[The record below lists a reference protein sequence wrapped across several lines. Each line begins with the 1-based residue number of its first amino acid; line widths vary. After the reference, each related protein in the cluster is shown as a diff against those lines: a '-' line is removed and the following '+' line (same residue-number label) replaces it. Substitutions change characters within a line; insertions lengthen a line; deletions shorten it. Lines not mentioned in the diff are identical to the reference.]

1 MQAFSLFSV
10 LFLALIVY
18 HKMAF
23 NAVISRLSAI
33 YNHREQTLYY
43 IFNRFYRSRHSND
56 GAGIGLGLPL
66 TKAIIENQKGIIEV
80 ESQLGKGTVF
90 SVYLPIPTKVQD

>member
-1 MQAFSLFSV
+1 MAQISVEHLTFAYDGGDPLFEDVCFS
-10 LFLALIVY
+10 IEDNGTGI
-18 HKMAF
+18 H
-23 NAVISRLSAI
+23 
-33 YNHREQTLYY
+33 EDDLYY

>member
-33 YNHREQTLYY
+33 YNHREQTLIIVYEIIIKKAAFVHISVEKS
-43 IFNRFYRSRHSND
+43 IF
-56 GAGIGLGLPL
+56 
-66 TKAIIENQKGIIEV
+66 
-80 ESQLGKGTVF
+80 GTVHKNKK
-90 SVYLPIPTKVQD
+90 SK

>member
-33 YNHREQTLYY
+33 YNHREQTLII
-43 IFNRFYRSRHSND
+43 IFAI
-56 GAGIGLGLPL
+56 GAGIGGVLSNIWGIKTILVSTILL
-66 TKAIIENQKGIIEV
+66 TFVIVMMIKE
-80 ESQLGKGTVF
+80 
-90 SVYLPIPTKVQD
+90 YR

>member
-33 YNHREQTLYY
+33 YNHREQTL
-43 IFNRFYRSRHSND
+43 NTLLRKQGTSRAELLD
-56 GAGIGLGLPL
+56 ALGIKSGNTL
-66 TKAIIENQKGIIEV
+66 TTHINTIKTKMKIIEIRE
-80 ESQLGKGTVF
+80 GKF
-90 SVYLPIPTKVQD
+90 IKYKLELQ

>member
-33 YNHREQTLYY
+33 YNHREQTLTYGSQSGY
-43 IFNRFYRSRHSND
+43 
-56 GAGIGLGLPL
+56 AGNKLQAMPETSLLQNVFSPTIWYNESE
-66 TKAIIENQKGIIEV
+66 AIILI
-80 ESQLGKGTVF
+80 TVQI
-90 SVYLPIPTKVQD
+90 LTI

>member
-33 YNHREQTLYY
+33 YNHREQTL
-43 IFNRFYRSRHSND
+43 NKDTVSVTPED
-56 GAGIGLGLPL
+56 
-66 TKAIIENQKGIIEV
+66 IIEYEK
-80 ESQLGKGTVF
+80 SLK
-90 SVYLPIPTKVQD
+90 K